1 MLCSNGRLN
10 MTENIESNTRLMR
23 FFMRVVMVFSFLVMV
38 SCGNDTGNQ
47 PQASA
52 KESVIGSINSLEQF
66 NKIMETSKERLLVLD
81 FYADWC
87 PPCKDLFLILEKIGK
102 ENRDIVTIY
111 KINIDRHSELASSF
125 RVTGIPH
132 VAFVKNKENVL
143 SLTGLYPK
151 NMYLKVI
158 QQYSE
163 NGKS

>member
-1 MLCSNGRLN
+1 
-10 MTENIESNTRLMR
+10 MTENIECNTRWVR
-23 FFMRVVMVFSFLVMV
+23 FFIRVVTVFSFLVMV

-47 PQASA
+47 SQDSA
-52 KESVIGSINSLEQF
+52 KDSVIGSINSLEQF

-87 PPCKDLFLILEKIGK
+87 PPCKELLPVLEKIGK

-111 KINIDRHSELASSF
+111 KINIDRHSELANSF

-163 NGKS
+163 NGTS

>member
-1 MLCSNGRLN
+1 
-10 MTENIESNTRLMR
+10 MTDNIECNTRWVR
-23 FFMRVVMVFSFLVMV
+23 FFMRVVTVFSFLVMV
-38 SCGNDTGNQ
+38 SCGNNTGNQ
-47 PQASA
+47 PQDSA
-52 KESVIGSINSLEQF
+52 KDSVIGSINSLEQF
-66 NKIMETSKERLLVLD
+66 NKIMETSKERLLILD

-87 PPCKDLFLILEKIGK
+87 PPCKELFPVLEKIGK

-111 KINIDRHSELASSF
+111 KINIDRHSELANSF

-151 NMYLKVI
+151 KMYLKVI

>member
-1 MLCSNGRLN
+1 
-10 MTENIESNTRLMR
+10 MTKNIEDNTRWVR
-23 FFMRVVMVFSFLVMV
+23 FFIPVVTVFFFWVMV
-38 SCGNDTGNQ
+38 SCGNNTGNQ
-47 PQASA
+47 PQDSA
-52 KESVIGSINSLEQF
+52 KDSVIGSIKSLEQF
-66 NKIMETSKERLLVLD
+66 NNIMETSKERLLVLD

-87 PPCKDLFLILEKIGK
+87 PPCKELFPVLEKIGK
-102 ENRDIVTIY
+102 ENPDIVAIY

-163 NGKS
+163 NGTS

>member
-1 MLCSNGRLN
+1 
-10 MTENIESNTRLMR
+10 MTENIECNTRWVQ
-23 FFMRVVMVFSFLVMV
+23 FFIRVVTIFSFLVMV
-38 SCGNDTGNQ
+38 SCGNNTDDPSQT
-47 PQASA
+47 SA
-52 KESVIGSINSLEQF
+52 KDSVIGSINSLEQF
-66 NKIMETSKERLLVLD
+66 NKIMETSEERLLILD

-87 PPCKDLFLILEKIGK
+87 PPCKELFPVLEKIGK
-102 ENRDIVTIY
+102 ENRDSVTIY
-111 KINIDRHSELASSF
+111 KINIDRHSELANSF

>member
-1 MLCSNGRLN
+1 
-10 MTENIESNTRLMR
+10 MTENIECNTRWVQ
-23 FFMRVVMVFSFLVMV
+23 FFIRVVTVFSFLIMV
-38 SCGNDTGNQ
+38 SCGNNTGDPSQ
-47 PQASA
+47 VSA
-52 KESVIGSINSLEQF
+52 KDSVIESINSLEQF
-66 NKIMETSKERLLVLD
+66 NKIMETSEERLLILD

-87 PPCKDLFLILEKIGK
+87 PPCKELFPVLEKIGK
-102 ENRDIVTIY
+102 EHHDIVAIY

>member
-1 MLCSNGRLN
+1 
-10 MTENIESNTRLMR
+10 MTENIESNTRWVQ
-23 FFMRVVMVFSFLVMV
+23 FFVRVVTVFSFLVMV
-38 SCGNDTGNQ
+38 SCGNNTGD
-47 PQASA
+47 PSQASA
-52 KESVIGSINSLEQF
+52 KNSVIGSINSLEQF
-66 NKIMETSKERLLVLD
+66 NKIMETSKERLLILD

-87 PPCKDLFLILEKIGK
+87 PPCKELFPVLEKIGK
-102 ENRDIVTIY
+102 ENRDSVTIY
-111 KINIDRHSELASSF
+111 KINIDRHSELANSF

-163 NGKS
+163 NGTS

>member
-1 MLCSNGRLN
+1 
-10 MTENIESNTRLMR
+10 MTENIDCNTRWVR
-23 FFMRVVMVFSFLVMV
+23 FFIRVVTVFSFLVMV
-38 SCGNDTGNQ
+38 SCGNNTDNQ
-47 PQASA
+47 PQDSA
-52 KESVIGSINSLEQF
+52 KDSVIGSINSLEQF
-66 NKIMETSKERLLVLD
+66 NKIMETSKERLLILD

-87 PPCKDLFLILEKIGK
+87 PPCKDLFPVLEKIGK

-111 KINIDRHSELASSF
+111 KINIDRHSELANSF

-158 QQYSE
+158 RQYSE

>member
-1 MLCSNGRLN
+1 
-10 MTENIESNTRLMR
+10 MTENIECNTRWVQ
-23 FFMRVVMVFSFLVMV
+23 FFIRVVTVFSFLIMV
-38 SCGNDTGNQ
+38 SCGNNTGDPSQ
-47 PQASA
+47 VSA
-52 KESVIGSINSLEQF
+52 KDSVIGSINSLEQF
-66 NKIMETSKERLLVLD
+66 NKIMETSEERLLILD

-87 PPCKDLFLILEKIGK
+87 PPCKELFPVLEKIGK
-102 ENRDIVTIY
+102 ENRDSVTIY
-111 KINIDRHSELASSF
+111 KINIDQHSELANSF

>member
-1 MLCSNGRLN
+1 
-10 MTENIESNTRLMR
+10 MTENIECNTRWVQ
-23 FFMRVVMVFSFLVMV
+23 FFIRVVTVFSFLIMV
-38 SCGNDTGNQ
+38 SCGNNTGDPSQ
-47 PQASA
+47 VSA
-52 KESVIGSINSLEQF
+52 KDSVIESINSLEQF
-66 NKIMETSKERLLVLD
+66 NKIMETSEERLLILD

-87 PPCKDLFLILEKIGK
+87 PPCKELFPVLEKIGK
-102 ENRDIVTIY
+102 ENRDSVTIY
-111 KINIDRHSELASSF
+111 KINIDRHSELANSF

>member
-1 MLCSNGRLN
+1 MA
-10 MTENIESNTRLMR
+10 ENIECNTRWVR
-23 FFMRVVMVFSFLVMV
+23 FFIRVVTVFSFLVMV
-38 SCGNDTGNQ
+38 SCGNNTDNQ
-47 PQASA
+47 PQDSA
-52 KESVIGSINSLEQF
+52 KDSVIGSINSLEQF
-66 NKIMETSKERLLVLD
+66 NKIMETSKERLLILD

-87 PPCKDLFLILEKIGK
+87 PPCKDLFPVLEKIGK

-111 KINIDRHSELASSF
+111 KINIDRHSELANSF

-163 NGKS
+163 NGTS

>member
-1 MLCSNGRLN
+1 
-10 MTENIESNTRLMR
+10 MTENIDCNTRWVR
-23 FFMRVVMVFSFLVMV
+23 FFIRVVTVFSFLVMV
-38 SCGNDTGNQ
+38 SCGNNTDNQ
-47 PQASA
+47 PQDSA
-52 KESVIGSINSLEQF
+52 KDSVIGSINSLEQF

-87 PPCKDLFLILEKIGK
+87 PPCKDLFPVLEKIGK

-111 KINIDRHSELASSF
+111 KINIDRHSELANSF

-158 QQYSE
+158 RQYSE

>member
-1 MLCSNGRLN
+1 
-10 MTENIESNTRLMR
+10 MTGNIESNTRLMR
-23 FFMRVVMVFSFLVMV
+23 FFIRVVTAISFLVMV
-38 SCGNDTGNQ
+38 SCGDNTGNQ
-47 PQASA
+47 PQASG

-66 NKIMETSKERLLVLD
+66 NKIMETSKERLLILD

-87 PPCKDLFLILEKIGK
+87 PPCKDLFPVLEKIGK
-102 ENRDIVTIY
+102 ENSNIVTIY
-111 KINIDRHSELASSF
+111 KINIDRHSELANSF

-163 NGKS
+163 NDKS

>member
-1 MLCSNGRLN
+1 MA
-10 MTENIESNTRLMR
+10 ENIECNTRWVR
-23 FFMRVVMVFSFLVMV
+23 FFIRVVTVFSFLVMV
-38 SCGNDTGNQ
+38 SCGNNTDNQ
-47 PQASA
+47 PQDSA
-52 KESVIGSINSLEQF
+52 KDSVIGSINSLEQF
-66 NKIMETSKERLLVLD
+66 NKIMETSKERLLILD

-87 PPCKDLFLILEKIGK
+87 PPCKELLPVLEKIGK

-111 KINIDRHSELASSF
+111 KINIDRHSELANSF

-151 NMYLKVI
+151 KMYLKVI

-163 NGKS
+163 NGTS